1 MRLPG
6 PIAVFVT
13 CALFLSLGVV
23 DVASCQSVLERPPN
37 LSGGWLGAR
46 GTLQFNFVHR
56 FGVGDAPLRKVT
68 NSPTFLLAYQ
78 LPVPLLIG
86 FNYATS
92 SDVAAA
98 FPNEWEVFARFGS
111 HGNRPNADLPAALL
125 AAIVPDRAIQ
135 VGYNQAAKSFDAE
148 LTFGRP
154 VGRLRLMAVGRFFS
168 NGYESDTTRY
178 AVGGGAVLRLN
189 RWFALAG
196 DATTLIERRPN
207 EELAWGAGLQIAIPY
222 SPHTLSLQVTNTN
235 TATLQGVSR
244 GLDRMRGGFE
254 FTIPFTLNRYFGRR
268 GKTAAN
274 GGEGA
279 ANVANAT
286 KAEMRTMVF
295 GPKRIE
301 ISAGGTVTWT
311 NNDPLVHTITADD
324 GSWDSGAIEPGKSW
338 SHTFTQPGEYAF
350 HCTPHPFMKSVVVVR
365 QP

>member
-6 PIAVFVT
+6 PIAVFVA
-13 CALFLSLGVV
+13 CALSASLGVT

-37 LSGGWLGAR
+37 LSGGWVGAR

-78 LPVPLLIG
+78 LPIPVLIG

-92 SDVAAA
+92 SDIAAA
-98 FPNEWEVFARFGS
+98 FPNEWEAFVRWAERGKVR
-111 HGNRPNADLPAALL
+111 GLDTPAWL
-125 AAIVPDRAIQ
+125 INERAIQ
-135 VGYNQAAKSFDAE
+135 VGYNQAAGSFDAE
-148 LTFGRP
+148 LT
-154 VGRLRLMAVGRFFS
+154 VGRSQGRVRLMAVGRFFS
-168 NGYESDTTRY
+168 NGYHSDTSRF

-196 DATTLIERRPN
+196 DATTLIDRRLN
-207 EELAWGAGLQIAIPY
+207 EKLAWGAGLQIAIPY
-222 SPHTLSLQVTNTN
+222 SPHSLSLQVTNTN

-244 GLDRMRGGFE
+244 GLDRVRGGFE
-254 FTIPFTLNRYFGRR
+254 FTIPFTLSRYFGRR
-268 GKTAAN
+268 GKTAAGEAAAG

-279 ANVANAT
+279 ANAT
-286 KAEMRTMVF
+286 RAEMRSMTF
-295 GPKRIE
+295 GPKRLE
-301 ISAGGTVTWT
+301 IAVGTTVRWT

-324 GSWDSGAIEPGKSW
+324 GSWDSGPIEPGKTW
-338 SHTFTQPGEYAF
+338 THTFTQPGEYAF
-350 HCTPHPFMKSVVVVR
+350 HCTPHPFMKAVVVVR

>member
-6 PIAVFVT
+6 PIAVFVA
-13 CALFLSLGVV
+13 CALFPSLGVV
-23 DVASCQSVLERPPN
+23 DVVSCQSVLERPPN

-98 FPNEWEVFARFGS
+98 FPNEWEVFGRYARSGV
-111 HGNRPNADLPAALL
+111 ALQ
-125 AAIVPDRAIQ
+125 A
-135 VGYNQAAKSFDAE
+135 GYNQSAGSLDAE
-148 LTFGRP
+148 LTGARTL
-154 VGRLRLMAVGRFFS
+154 GRLRLMAVGRLLS
-168 NGYESDTTRY
+168 NGYHSDTARY
-178 AVGGGAVLRLN
+178 AVGGGATLRLN

-196 DATTLIERRPN
+196 DATSLLDKRPG
-207 EELAWGAGLQIAIPY
+207 EKMAWGAGLQIAIPY

-268 GKTAAN
+268 GKTANKPAAN
-274 GGEGA
+274 ETAAGGGEGA
-279 ANVANAT
+279 A
-286 KAEMRTMVF
+286 KAEMRTMTF
-295 GPKRIE
+295 NPKRLE
-301 ISAGGTVTWT
+301 IAPGTTVTWS
-311 NNDPLVHTITADD
+311 NNDQLVHTITADD
-324 GSWDSGAIEPGKSW
+324 GSWDSGPIEPGKSW